1 LFAGHDNK
9 TTMKKSSYNQSGG
22 FTIIEM
28 VVSIVVVGIIGIGM
42 VSYISDS
49 ADSLNSAASRSKL
62 ASAGRT
68 AIDRM
73 ALELHNALPRSI
85 RVTPVADG
93 VTPLYFGDGDQCIE
107 FIPVRAATNYVN
119 PSFSGGGSSSFDV
132 IEFSPSL
139 EGTVASDAFASIF
152 PTNNTA
158 ILYDGDNPNGD
169 YTQWPNFPQRRPI
182 QKISTITDPPDVTL
196 STVNLVTSHR
206 FRRQSPTKR
215 FFVVDQP
222 VSFCVAGD
230 KLYRYSDYGFFANQA
245 QREEGIGGCSVEAV
259 SPDNRCLPDYTTAI
273 AASPPRIK
281 TLITDSIDNAGV
293 TAFSIGTQSL
303 TRNSLV
309 KIELKFSTNGDSLL
323 LNHEVLTRSVP

>member
-1 LFAGHDNK
+1 MNMIELER
-9 TTMKKSSYNQSGG
+9 SQG
-22 FTIIEM
+22 FTIVEM
-28 VVSIVVVGIIGIGM
+28 VVTIIVVGIIGVGL

-49 ADSLNSAASRSKL
+49 AESLGDASRRSKM

-85 RVTPVADG
+85 RVMPAAV
-93 VTPLYFGDGDQCIE
+93 VPGDLNATGDQCIE

-119 PSFSGGGSSSFDV
+119 PSFSGSGSASFDV

-139 EGTVASDAFASIF
+139 EGTVASDAYAAIF

-158 ILYDGDNPNGD
+158 ILYDGDNPD
-169 YTQWPNFPQRRPI
+169 DDTSLWPNFPQRRPI
-182 QKISTITDPPDVTL
+182 QKIGSITDKAPPDATL
-196 STVNLVTSHR
+196 SVVNLVKSHR
-206 FRRQSPTKR
+206 FRRRSPTKR

-222 VSFCVAGD
+222 VSFCVVED
-230 KLYRYSDYGFFANQA
+230 KLYRYSNYGFFANQV
-245 QREEGIGGCSVEAV
+245 QEEESGTCVIEPSGTIS
-259 SPDNRCLPDYTTAI
+259 DRCLPDYSALS
-273 AASPPRIK
+273 ASPPRIK
-281 TLITDSIDNAGV
+281 TLITDSIDNAGII
-293 TAFSIGTQSL
+293 AFNIGTQSL

-309 KIELKFSTNGDSLL
+309 KIELNISAEGDSLL